1 MRSLFAWLSL
11 GLLVTL
17 GSGCSM
23 IKPAGEPI
31 LRVVLLPQNAPDG
44 QPRATAVEVKSGSA
58 VLVLGKPF
66 AVAER
71 NDAGQLTERTAT
83 IDEIQARYAAVL
95 KIQPPSP
102 ETLVLRFL
110 PGTSKLTPES
120 EAELPKL
127 IEMARARAGGEILVI
142 GHTDRQGT
150 VEANDALSLKRAQ
163 AIVDLLM
170 AQGFARELITARGRG
185 EREPLVPT
193 ADEVVEPRNRRAEV
207 IVR

>member
-1 MRSLFAWLSL
+1 MKHFAF
-11 GLLVTL
+11 GATL
-17 GSGCSM
+17 ICVAVLAAGCSGLR
-23 IKPAGEPI
+23 PAATPT
-31 LRVVLLPQNAPDG
+31 LRVVLLPQSDPTG
-44 QPRATAVEVKSGSA
+44 QPRATAVEVKSGESA
-58 VLVLGKPF
+58 LVLNTPF
-66 AVAER
+66 ALAER
-71 NDAGQLTERTAT
+71 NGKGQLTQRTAT
-83 IDEIQARYAAVL
+83 IDEVQARYGDVL

-110 PGTSKLTPES
+110 PGTSQLTPES
-120 EAELPKL
+120 ETELPKL
-127 IEMARARAGGEILVI
+127 IALARARAGGEILVV

-163 AIVDLLM
+163 AIAGLLV
-170 AQGFARELITARGRG
+170 AQGFSPELISARGRG